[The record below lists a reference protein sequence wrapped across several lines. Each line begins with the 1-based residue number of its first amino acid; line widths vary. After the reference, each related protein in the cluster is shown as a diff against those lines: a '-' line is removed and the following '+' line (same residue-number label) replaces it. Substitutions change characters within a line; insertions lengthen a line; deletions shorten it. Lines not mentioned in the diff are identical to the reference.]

1 MATHDKL
8 LWCPPGLVR
17 LCIVLGGFAV
27 FMGVS
32 MTMQPRRSL
41 AVAPQNDLARATA
54 AYQAYTAPGDASP
67 ARAAVRWSARADAPL
82 IDPSR
87 ATATLIQPGDL
98 DRVARVMANPT
109 PPPRDPD
116 GNPLLGGLVG
126 SDFHIWIYS
135 GPEYPVYTVAD
146 ARGTVLA
153 HGLPAYRVFEQF
165 PQIPVTE
172 LRLQPFHPETGVPIM
187 YADPD

>member
-32 MTMQPRRSL
+32 MTMPPRHSM
-41 AVAPQNDLARATA
+41 AVAPQSDPARATA
-54 AYQAYTAPGDASP
+54 AYQSSTASNDAGS
-67 ARAAVRWSARADAPL
+67 AKASEAWSSRAQPPL

-87 ATATLIQPGDL
+87 ATATIIHPQDL
-98 DRVARVMANPT
+98 DRVARVMATPT

-135 GPEYPVYTVAD
+135 GPEFPLYTVAD
-146 ARGTVLA
+146 ARGTILA
-153 HGLPAYRVFEQF
+153 HGLPAHRVFEQF

-172 LRLQPFHPETGVPIM
+172 LRLQPYHPQTGVPIM
-187 YADPD
+187 YADPP